1 MASVDGAKS
10 KYSNKTTSERY
21 NRGLDQFLEESN
33 EDNFQDAWEAAVQ
46 NGDSYTGGVE
56 DFLESSGG
64 VPDANVSQDYD
75 WETETLSADWEGE
88 LSDADESF
96 ESRTDEETAD
106 TWFEGYAEAY
116 GVDE

>member
-21 NRGLDQFLEESN
+21 NRGVQRFLEESN
-33 EDNFQDAWEAAVQ
+33 EDNLQDAWEAAVED
-46 NGDSYTGGVE
+46 GDSYTGGVE

-64 VPDANVSQDYD
+64 VADANVTEDYD
-75 WETETLSADWEGE
+75 WETETLSADW
-88 LSDADESF
+88 STDAESYD
-96 ESRTDEETAD
+96 SRTDEETAD

-116 GVDE
+116 GADE